1 MNTNTQELGRFTLVR
16 AGPFGSL
23 WLAVTIV
30 AALSPSSNSYATTYS
45 ASGQCSSP
53 ALNASGSVFVDGQT
67 CTVGFALTVTPGGGP
82 SPTTLEARLIRC
94 STPAGDGCSCMS
106 GEQTVAT
113 LCDVGTPCTDPVLV
127 SGVLLSN
134 DELIEL
140 HSGGLKILVIT
151 DVGNV
156 LVDIVNDTEKG
167 PPGCVAIPAFSEWG
181 LIILALALLA
191 AGTILIRHQGQPRS
205 A

>member
-1 MNTNTQELGRFTLVR
+1 M
-16 AGPFGSL
+16 
-23 WLAVTIV
+23 
-30 AALSPSSNSYATTYS
+30 
-45 ASGQCSSP
+45 
-53 ALNASGSVFVDGQT
+53 
-67 CTVGFALTVTPGGGP
+67 GFALTVTPGGGP

-94 STPAGDGCSCMS
+94 STPAGDGCGCMA

-156 LVDIVNDTEKG
+156 LVDIVNDTEKK